1 MFVGDTP
8 EIQESI
14 DTALKQFQPL
24 PEGFAGQFYR
34 FFQAIQNNT
43 ELPVTLNEA
52 RAALELITALYQS
65 AQTGQAVSLPISND
79 HPCYAGWQP
88 SAG

>member
-1 MFVGDTP
+1 MFVGDTS

-14 DTALKQFQPL
+14 DSALKQFQPL

-34 FFQAIQNNT
+34 FYHAIQNKT

-52 RAALELITALYQS
+52 RAALELITALYAS
-65 AQTGQAVSLPISND
+65 ARTRQAVSLPISDD
-79 HPCYAGWQP
+79 HSCYSGWQP
-88 SAG
+88 P

>member
-14 DTALKQFQPL
+14 DSALKQFQPL
-24 PEGFAGQFYR
+24 PEKFAGQFYR
-34 FFQAIQNNT
+34 FYHAIRNDT

-52 RAALELITALYQS
+52 RAALELITALYES
-65 AQTGQAVSLPISND
+65 AWTRQAISLPISDD
-79 HPCYAGWQP
+79 HPYYSGWQP
-88 SAG
+88 SSE